1 MLPAVSAS
9 VAGGGGGVQS
19 GEGVRF
25 LLMGPRGKR
34 GGDSRV
40 TAPITIGSFGG
51 IKGHLVPIWPPMNR
65 ASSAAA
71 AAAAAWAFS
80 DSRGRG
86 VGGVG
91 GVRRRGRLTMP
102 PLLTA
107 VEEGGGRGRE
117 TEPCA
122 D

>member
-1 MLPAVSAS
+1 MRDAPGRLRVRRMGGGAV
-9 VAGGGGGVQS
+9 GGGGPIPAD
-19 GEGVRF
+19 
-25 LLMGPRGKR
+25 GPRGKR

-86 VGGVG
+86 G
-91 GVRRRGRLTMP
+91 RGSG
-102 PLLTA
+102 
-107 VEEGGGRGRE
+107 EGGPPARPTHNAAVVDSPGGGGG
-117 TEPCA
+117 
-122 D
+122 